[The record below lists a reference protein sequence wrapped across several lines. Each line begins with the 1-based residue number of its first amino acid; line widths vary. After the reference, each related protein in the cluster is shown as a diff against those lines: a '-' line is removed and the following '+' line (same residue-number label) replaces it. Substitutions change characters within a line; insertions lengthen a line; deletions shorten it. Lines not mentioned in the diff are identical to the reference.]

1 MHNHS
6 TGRCL
11 IECRRIT
18 SIVQKTHFI
27 RGEPFAGGHTFEEQF
42 EFIRNPRA
50 VFATTASEYGPVRQK
65 NLHLPKLLQPSAF
78 PLAIRFS

>member
-27 RGEPFAGGHTFEEQF
+27 RASRLQGRHTFEEQLK
-42 EFIRNPRA
+42 FIRDPACRTRN
-50 VFATTASEYGPVRQK
+50 
-65 NLHLPKLLQPSAF
+65 N
-78 PLAIRFS
+78 